1 MHNHFFLYSDYAVL
15 PADSYEVP
23 QLATNQYIH
32 SLATYQ
38 PLSHQQLQGLPQPH
52 TLILLMEYY
61 SGQHTHEL
69 YQHPQIQYTQMC

>member
-1 MHNHFFLYSDYAVL
+1 MQSSRIISKSCQSSAYV
-15 PADSYEVP
+15 
-23 QLATNQYIH
+23 ATNQYIH
-32 SLATYQ
+32 SLGTYQ

-52 TLILLMEYY
+52 TLILLVEYH